1 MVMKA
6 EKTAKIPDGHKG
18 KRSIGTGSIV
28 RVIMMPECPF
38 HAEVMSL
45 RNTRILCMSQGKQ
58 MHDNLLQQVL
68 SLWLTV
74 DTTSTRI
81 VLCIPNQ

>member
-1 MVMKA
+1 
-6 EKTAKIPDGHKG
+6 
-18 KRSIGTGSIV
+18 
-28 RVIMMPECPF
+28 MMPECPF
-38 HAEVMSL
+38 HADVMSP
-45 RNTRILCMSQGKQ
+45 RNTRILFMSQGKQ
-58 MHDNLLQQVL
+58 MHDNAQAHLLSHWLQQVL